1 MISVISQMNRYT
13 CAASVLVFFYSAVA
27 GQAKALSGEDEF
39 AQAKQLIARGAFE
52 ESIPHWKDAAAQ
64 FEQAGNWNGKCEA
77 EIQLAAALNVL
88 GRTNLAIERLRVVEA
103 AAAQKDD
110 IKHVAA
116 AKVALGS
123 IYILSSPPT
132 QMKMDHGAMSEDD
145 AQANLKEGLKLARS
159 VKDLYLEA
167 VALNNL
173 ANLHSYQKQFEVAK
187 EEYQSAQSIAETSH
201 DKDLSSQL
209 SANLAYACIQA
220 GDYEEAEDAADEAI
234 SIASK
239 STDSHSKVYNLLA
252 GGRTLTELF
261 KATGDND
268 LRLRAF
274 KTFQQAGSC
283 AERIADKRGLS
294 YALGYQGELYEQEK
308 KDDAAL
314 ALTRQAML
322 IAQALKSP
330 DMTYRWEWQTGR
342 LLRAKQDREGAI
354 LAYRRAIQIVQT
366 IRHDMALRYGN
377 PNAHSS
383 FREVAGPIYTQLAD
397 LILQR
402 IASDE
407 DQASLREARDLK
419 IASSNEG
426 QASLRE
432 ARDVIES
439 LRSAELEDYFQDQ
452 CVNLLKSKITS
463 IEQISA
469 TSAVVY
475 IIPLPDRTELLV
487 SLRSGIKRVKSPV
500 TDEALADV
508 AHAFRTN
515 LEKRT
520 TYEYLDQAKQL
531 YDWLIKPLTPLLAS
545 NQIDTLVFIPD
556 GALRNIPM
564 AALYDGEKYL
574 VEKYAVA
581 VTPGL
586 TLMEPTPLKKEKI
599 ELVVNG
605 LSDGVQGFAPL
616 QYVPGEMSNLKKLFG
631 GAELINREFTKPNV
645 DKEFAQQNYSI
656 VHIASHGHFDSDA
669 RKTFVLTFDSRLTL
683 DNLEQLLRPSQLR
696 EKPVELLALS
706 ACQTAA
712 GDDRAALGLAG
723 VAIKAGARCA
733 FATLWFVNDQSSAML
748 VSDFYTQLRDH
759 PDISKAK
766 ALQAAQVKLLADER
780 YAHPCYWAPFLII
793 GNWL

>member
-1 MISVISQMNRYT
+1 MKNT
-13 CAASVLVFFYSAVA
+13 FAASAGLLFVA
-27 GQAKALSGEDEF
+27 AAPLIRATPGQSEF
-39 AQAKQLIARGAFE
+39 AEADRLASRGAFE
-52 ESIPHWKDAAAQ
+52 ESVQHWKNADSL
-64 FEQAGNWNGKCEA
+64 FEQERNSSGQCEA
-77 EIQLAAALNVL
+77 KIRLAAAYNAL
-88 GRTNLAIERLRVVEA
+88 GRTNLAVERLRVVEA
-103 AAAQKDD
+103 AAAEKADV
-110 IKHVAA
+110 KHVAA
-116 AKVALGS
+116 AKVALGA
-123 IYILSSPPT
+123 IYILSTPPI
-132 QMKMDHGAMSEDD
+132 QMKMNHGAMSEGD
-145 AQANLKEGLKLARS
+145 AEANLKEGLKLARS
-159 VKDLYLEA
+159 VRDSHLEA
-167 VALNNL
+167 VALQNL

-187 EEYQSAQSIAETSH
+187 QEYRSAKSLAETSR
-201 DKDLSSQL
+201 DEDFSSQL
-209 SANLAYACIQA
+209 CANLAHACTKA
-220 GDYEEAEDAADEAI
+220 GDYLEAEASADQAI
-234 SIASK
+234 STASK
-239 STDSHSKVYNLLA
+239 SPDSHSKVYNLLSA
-252 GGRTLTELF
+252 GRTLIELF
-261 KATGDND
+261 EAAPRHDND

-274 KTFQQAGSC
+274 KTFQQAASC
-283 AERIADKRGLS
+283 SERIADKRGLS

-308 KDDAAL
+308 KYDAAL
-314 ALTRQAML
+314 ALTRQAVS
-322 IAQALKSP
+322 IAQELNSS
-330 DMTYRWEWQTGR
+330 DMLYRWEWQTGR
-342 LLRAKQDREGAI
+342 LLRATQNRDGAI
-354 LAYRRAIQIVQT
+354 LAYRRAVQLVQS

-397 LILQR
+397 LILQG
-402 IASDE
+402 ASSDE
-407 DQASLREARDLK
+407 DQT
-419 IASSNEG
+419 
-426 QASLRE
+426 SLRE

-469 TSAVVY
+469 AAGVVY

-487 SLRSGIKRVKSPV
+487 SLKSGIKRIKSPV
-500 TDEALADV
+500 ADETLADV
-508 AHAFRTN
+508 AHAFRAN

-531 YDWLIKPLTPLLAS
+531 YDWLIKPLEPLLANS
-545 NQIDTLVFIPD
+545 KVDTLVFIPD

-631 GAELINREFTKPNV
+631 GTELINQQFVKPNV
-645 DKEFAQQNYSI
+645 DKEFAQEHYSI

-669 RKTFVLTFDSRLTL
+669 KKTFVLTFDSKLTL
-683 DNLEQLLRPSQLR
+683 DDLEQLLRPSQLR
-696 EKPVELLALS
+696 EKPVQLLTLS

-733 FATLWFVNDQSSAML
+733 FATLWFVNDQSSATL

-766 ALQAAQVKLLADER
+766 ALRAAQVKLLADER
-780 YAHPCYWAPFLII
+780 YAHPCYWAPYLII